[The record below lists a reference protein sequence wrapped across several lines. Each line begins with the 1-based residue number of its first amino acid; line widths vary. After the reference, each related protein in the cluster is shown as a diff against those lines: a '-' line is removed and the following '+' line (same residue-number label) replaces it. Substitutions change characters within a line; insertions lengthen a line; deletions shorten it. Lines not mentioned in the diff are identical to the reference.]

1 MEKKI
6 ENGFIVFSKTDGQNT
21 VGCHIPLD
29 KEYDEIQIENELD
42 KRLLELKDKN

>member
-6 ENGFIVFSKTDGQNT
+6 ENGFIVLSKTDGENT

-29 KEYDEIQIENELD
+29 KEYDEVLIEQELD
-42 KRLLELKDKN
+42 KALKELKDK